1 MPNLKT
7 KGSRTQ
13 LNEQTHKHRVQQ
25 LEEELEGMFL
35 EYEYMNDSIKTQWY
49 PSSITTI
56 DKILWNC
63 LTND

>member
-7 KGSRTQ
+7 KGSRIQ
-13 LNEQTHKHRVQQ
+13 LDEQTHKRQVQQ

-35 EYEYMNDSIKTQWY
+35 EYEYMNNPIKTRQY
-49 PSSITTI
+49 PSLITTI
-56 DKILWNC
+56 NKILWNC

>member
-7 KGSRTQ
+7 KRSGIQ
-13 LNEQTHKHRVQQ
+13 LDEQTHKRRVQQ

-35 EYEYMNDSIKTQWY
+35 EYEYMNNPIKTWQY
-49 PSSITTI
+49 PSSINTI
-56 DKILWNC
+56 DKIFWNC